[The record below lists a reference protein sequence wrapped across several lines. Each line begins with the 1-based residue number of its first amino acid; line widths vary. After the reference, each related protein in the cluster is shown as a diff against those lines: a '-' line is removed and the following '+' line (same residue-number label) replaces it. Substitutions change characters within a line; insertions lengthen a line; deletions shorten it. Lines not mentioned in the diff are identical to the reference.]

1 MIKTI
6 ATALASGIL
15 VLGASFMRTEMRL
28 GAVDDHLKLKANA
41 TDILAADDTDQVV
54 CGKPHGTDPGACVT
68 VGRMK
73 TYAYVSDTLAAE
85 VHDNGRDEDIS
96 KRTENKITF
105 TDGSIRIYAG
115 KPFHKKGNEWRTVE
129 FATTTIDAFDLQ
141 ATPILEQALG
151 IQHAYADNLQ
161 KYSGAGDGYVERTA
175 APVETWATI
184 RSGAGVTADYTTTP
198 IYMRNQRG
206 SGGYNLL
213 SRAVF
218 QFDTSSLGTA
228 AIASS
233 TIYIH
238 SDSGN
243 TITSGSC
250 GVNTTYLNFYT
261 VTTASQTTLS
271 TGDFALANFGTTP
284 LTSTT
289 TYATWDANVYQ
300 SKQLNA
306 YGVAA
311 INKAGYTSIAAMTD
325 ADRYNVDAGCAD
337 FSYNIY
343 GIDMSEAAGTSE
355 DPYIEIQFTPAATT
369 TPLMIRGATL
379 RINGSTLINTN

>member
-1 MIKTI
+1 MIKLLATI
-6 ATALASGIL
+6 GTAGALLFGATF
-15 VLGASFMRTEMRL
+15 VDTEMQVQ
-28 GAVDDHLKLKANA
+28 GMDNNLKLKAKPV
-41 TDILAADDTDQVV
+41 DILAADEIDQM
-54 CGKPHGTDPGACVT
+54 ACNEDGCEV

-73 TYAYVSDTLAAE
+73 KYAYIS
-85 VHDNGRDEDIS
+85 EDVVPQMHSHGKSEIME
-96 KRTENKITF
+96 KRTSNKVTF
-105 TDGSIRIYAG
+105 DDGTVRVYAG
-115 KPFHKKGNEWRTVE
+115 EPFIEVGGEWRSVE
-129 FATTTIDAFDLQ
+129 FATTTVDAFDLQ

-175 APVETWATI
+175 APVETWTTI

-198 IYMRNQRG
+198 IYLRNQRG

-218 QFDTSSLGTA
+218 QFDTSSLGSA

-271 TGDFALANFGTTP
+271 TADFALANFGTTP

-289 TYATWDANVYQ
+289 TYATWDADVYQ
-300 SKQLNA
+300 SKQLNTT
-306 YGVAA
+306 GVAA
-311 INKAGYTSIAAMTD
+311 INKTGYTSIAAMTD

-337 FSYNIY
+337 FSYNIF

-369 TPLMIRGATL
+369 TPIMIRGATL
-379 RINGSTLINTN
+379 RINGSTVINTN